1 MSSPRT
7 RTGRYDVLTL
17 ISVGGMAELFL
28 ASVSGP
34 GGFRKFVALKRIL
47 PSLRHD
53 EDFVAMFL
61 EEARISASL
70 SHANIAQVFELGED
84 DGEYFIALELIE
96 GHDLGRIVRRAGQR
110 RAQRESA

>member
-1 MSSPRT
+1 MKSPPARI
-7 RTGRYDVLTL
+7 GRYQVLAP

-47 PSLRHD
+47 PSLKHD
-53 EDFVAMFL
+53 EGFVAMFL

-70 SHANIAQVFELGED
+70 SHVNIAQVFELGES
-84 DGEYFIALELIE
+84 DGEYFLALELIE
-96 GHDLGRIVRRAGQR
+96 GHDLGRIVR
-110 RAQRESA
+110 